1 MTAAL
6 ARLGAPPLLNAPRT
20 LGRSALCLRPASGVR
35 CLRLAAA
42 TSAACSFI
50 ASRPFELVGLVAAA
64 ARRIG
69 KGHCTRAMAG
79 PGAAAAEGPTY
90 VDHIVYMKVAEGT
103 PREKVDTLITGLR
116 ALNGLDCVIQ
126 LHAGLAINSNSSY
139 TLALHGRY
147 RNRADLDA
155 YAVHPE
161 HVAVVRDL
169 VKPIAE
175 DMVTSD
181 FYTQLQEGPVQEGV
195 EIVHSFITKPKEGVR
210 PEQVQE
216 LLSLIRKQDQK
227 YPIIQ
232 QVSVGD
238 NFNNERGKGY
248 TIGCASLFSSL
259 SDHAKYIEDFEQ
271 SKDEELFSSILD
283 HVIYVDFDVR
293 SAVDSKV
300 SSDVV
305 VPPPKPAANDIQK
318 DAIQYLRKG
327 VSCSDADAK
336 LQCPSSS
343 QLNGIWRYNFP
354 ICTRS

>member
-1 MTAAL
+1 MLKIGSNVGTVAVSS
-6 ARLGAPPLLNAPRT
+6 APHA
-20 LGRSALCLRPASGVR
+20 RSALCLRPASGIR
-35 CLRLAAA
+35 FLRLGAA
-42 TSAACSFI
+42 TSAACSFV
-50 ASRPFELVGLVAAA
+50 ASRPFELVGSVAAA

-69 KGHCTRAMAG
+69 KGHCTRVMAA
-79 PGAAAAEGPTY
+79 PGAAVAEGPTY

-116 ALNGLDCVIQ
+116 ALDGLDCVIH
-126 LHAGLAINSNSSY
+126 LRAGLAINSDSPY

-175 DMVTSD
+175 DVVTSD
-181 FYTQLQEGPVQEGV
+181 YYTQLQEGPVQEGV
-195 EIVHSFITKPKEGVR
+195 EIIHSFITKPKEGVR

-216 LLSLIRKQDQK
+216 LLSLIRKQDHE
-227 YPIIQ
+227 YPTMQ

-238 NFNNERGKGY
+238 NFNSERGKGY
-248 TIGCASLFSSL
+248 TIGCASLFSSV
-259 SDHAKYIEDFEQ
+259 SDHTKYKQEFEQ
-271 SKDEELFSSILD
+271 SKDAELFSSIFD

-293 SAVDSKV
+293 SVVDAKV

-318 DAIQYLRKG
+318 DAIQYHRKG
-327 VSCSDADAK
+327 VSRNDADAK
-336 LQCPSSS
+336 LQCPSNS
-343 QLNGIWRYNFP
+343 QLNGIWRYSLP